1 MTTNIYVLKLN
12 NNKFYVGKSFNPE
25 KRFLE
30 HLSGDGST
38 WTKKYEPI
46 EIETI
51 IPNASHFDEDK
62 YVKEYMNK
70 YGIDNVRG
78 GSYVKEILDDIEIY
92 SLKKEIWAATDCCTQ
107 CGRKGHY
114 IKNCF
119 ANTDVYRESLLIW
132 QCEYCDSEFK
142 NEDECEKHEKFCNN
156 KKNIVIYTKA
166 VSQKCFTCG
175 KPGHYTSECYSK
187 KFASKSYSKKPE
199 SKSYSKKPE
208 LKSSSTNKCYRC
220 GREGHFSPDCYASK
234 HVKGYYIDSD

>member
-1 MTTNIYVLKLN
+1 MTTNIYILKLN

-30 HLSGDGST
+30 HLSGEGST

-78 GSYVKEILDDIEIY
+78 GSYVKDVLDEIDKY
-92 SLKKEIWAATDCCTQ
+92 NLKKEIWAATDCCTQ

-114 IKNCF
+114 VKDCF
-119 ANTDVYRESLLIW
+119 ANTDVYGESLLVW
-132 QCEYCDSEFK
+132 QCDYCDSEFK
-142 NEDECEKHEKFCNN
+142 NKDECEKHEKFCNH
-156 KKNIVIYTKA
+156 KKSIVIFSKV

-175 KPGHYTSECYSK
+175 KPGHYASECYSK
-187 KFASKSYSKKPE
+187 KLKSKTSSTNKSYSKKPE
-199 SKSYSKKPE
+199 SKTSSK
-208 LKSSSTNKCYRC
+208 NKCYKC

-234 HVKGYYIDSD
+234 HIKGYYLDSDSD